1 MRVENSAS
9 GDGTGGDAD
18 SRADEA
24 VETLGA
30 EAGDGDGDGEDDYS
44 EDQNEAEVEEEI
56 EEVLEEADDDDD
68 RDDEGRDFQKSY
80 REVNTG
86 AGSQA
91 TVQIIREV
99 LDRSMLTEVSDGAS
113 RAAVAGGVAVLWVE
127 LGTGHCIGLVGALS
141 HRPSM

>member
-1 MRVENSAS
+1 M
-9 GDGTGGDAD
+9 
-18 SRADEA
+18 DEA

-56 EEVLEEADDDDD
+56 EEVLEEADDDD
-68 RDDEGRDFQKSY
+68 EGRDFQKSY

-91 TVQIIREV
+91 PVQIIREV

-127 LGTGHCIGLVGALS
+127 LGTGHCIDLVGGSS